1 MEMRDIFKVTSVGI
15 SARLRDFQSQDEAVK
30 LSTKRSEAYRGIA
43 RQIRGDFRDNL
54 EGATLGYTKKAQ
66 AYFSQEL
73 QREYTY

>member
-15 SARLRDFQSQDEAVK
+15 SARLQGFHSQNEAVK
-30 LSTKRSEAYRGIA
+30 FSAKRSEAYRGMA
-43 RQIRGDFRDNL
+43 RPIRGDFRENL
-54 EGATLGYTKKAQ
+54 EGATLGYTKQAQ

>member
-15 SARLRDFQSQDEAVK
+15 SARLQDFHSQDEAVK
-30 LSTKRSEAYRGIA
+30 LSTKRSEAYRGMA
-43 RQIRGDFRDNL
+43 GAIRGDFRDNL
-54 EGATLGYTKKAQ
+54 DGATLGYTKQAQ